1 MLKKQLIMDTA
12 LELFAKQGIASTSV
26 QQITES
32 CGISKGA
39 FYLSFKSKEELVL
52 ELIDN
57 AMKQLV
63 SDLDYQVKHTQVN
76 EDSLYMFYESVFSS
90 FKKHSDQ
97 GKIFMNDHH
106 LSVSPELINKIQ
118 YYDKLINSTILLLI
132 EKVYGNSIDH
142 LKYDLLY
149 CIKGFLKTYS
159 ELFVFT
165 KIPLDVSLLS
175 KSLAEKT
182 NLLAMHETIPFI
194 TEELS
199 YLIDS
204 PAESPVDIDTITT
217 LLSSHAEA
225 ADGDY
230 IKESLNLLNE
240 QASNQTMSAA
250 IINGLIENIRHIPYG
265 KWLAYLLRQYFQ
277 LES

>member
-1 MLKKQLIMDTA
+1 MDTA

-204 PAESPVDIDTITT
+204 PAESPVDLDTITT

-250 IINGLIENIRHIPYG
+250 IINGLIENIRHIPNG